1 MHRTTL
7 MITAGMAVCIAA
19 STTAQAQGLRKLPL
33 ATFEAYCH
41 KEQAAR
47 GFTTGHCA
55 RGAAIARSRYGSDV
69 TVVQWN
75 SAMGVVRNQ
84 MRQGK

>member
-1 MHRTTL
+1 MLRTTITL
-7 MITAGMAVCIAA
+7 AAAITASAVS
-19 STTAQAQGLRKLPL
+19 STATVAQSLRKLPL
-33 ATFEAYCH
+33 STFEAYCH
-41 KEQAAR
+41 REQAGR

-55 RGAAIARSRYGSDV
+55 RGAAIARSRYGNEI
-69 TVVQWN
+69 TVIQWN